1 MGYRQHTRQSG
12 AALVEF
18 ALVATILV
26 VLMAGMYEFG
36 RAFWFYDA
44 LSKATRDGARAMS
57 VAKVAT
63 ISSIGVPAAK
73 TVVANAAV
81 AAGMSTFDASY
92 VTITCLDT
100 DYNAATCSDGMA
112 NLGGVKVEIT
122 GYRINIGQTIPLI
135 GNPVQGIDLTPS
147 TTMRHML

>member
-1 MGYRQHTRQSG
+1 MAIRQTNRQSG
-12 AALVEF
+12 AALIEF

-26 VLMAGMYEFG
+26 VLLAGIYEFG

-57 VAKVAT
+57 VAKTAT
-63 ISSIGVPAAK
+63 ISSVGVPAAK

-81 AAGMSTFDASY
+81 AAGITTFDTSY
-92 VTITCLDT
+92 VTVTCLDT
-100 DYNAATCSDGMA
+100 SYNTTSCTDGMTS
-112 NLGGVKVEIT
+112 LGAVRVEIT
-122 GYRINIGQTIPLI
+122 GFSVSIGHTVPLI
-135 GNPVQGIDLTPS
+135 GNNVSVINLTPR

>member
-1 MGYRQHTRQSG
+1 MGYRQHTKQAG

-18 ALVATILV
+18 ALVATILI

-63 ISSIGVPAAK
+63 ISSVGVPAAK

-81 AAGMSTFDASY
+81 AAGMTTFDTSY
-92 VTITCLDT
+92 VTVTCLDA
-100 DYNAATCSDGMA
+100 DYNATTCSDGMA

-122 GYRINIGQTIPLI
+122 GYRITIGQTIPLI
-135 GNPVQGIDLTPS
+135 GKPVQAIDLTPS
-147 TTMRHML
+147 TTMRYML